1 MRVMSRL
8 MVFGVLSLAVILSIL
23 VYYYYWNRPPVE
35 VKGAYAVSTGFSIG
49 VFMDIRNNLDS
60 TLCLVEVS
68 LLENV
73 EGARAEL
80 HKSEQTNGR
89 HVMRPVDRVC
99 LDPKSSL
106 GLKPGGYHVMVMAPP
121 HIVQRIIEDGV
132 VRLELKFVSGEKR
145 VFLID
150 VDAPLRGESRG

>member
-1 MRVMSRL
+1 MRAMSRL
-8 MVFGVLSLAVILSIL
+8 IVFVVLSLAVVLSIL
-23 VYYYYWNRPPVE
+23 VVYYYYWNKPPVE
-35 VKGAYAVSTGFSIG
+35 VERAYAVSTGFSIG

-60 TLCLVEVS
+60 ILCLVEVS

-73 EGARAEL
+73 EEARAEL
-80 HKSEQTNGR
+80 HKSEQTGGR

-99 LDPKSSL
+99 LDPSSSL

-132 VRLELKFVSGEKR
+132 VSLELKFVSRGGR
-145 VFLID
+145 VFLVN
-150 VDAPLRGESRG
+150 VDAPLRG